1 MVIRLFCAAGMST
14 SVLVNK
20 MREAAVE
27 KGKDAEIEA
36 FPIAEME
43 MRTDGIDVALLGPQ
57 VGFQLDKAKKIC
69 EPKGIPVAVIPMAD
83 YGMYKGMNV
92 LKFAYKLKSSKEFF
106 VIPHN
111 FILIRY
117 AVFFQTLIL
126 FFILQ

>member
-20 MREAAVE
+20 MKEAAIE
-27 KGKDAEIEA
+27 TGKDAEIEA
-36 FPIAEME
+36 VPIAEME

-83 YGMYKGMNV
+83 YGMCNGMNV
-92 LKFAYKLKSSKEFF
+92 LKFAYKLASSK
-106 VIPHN
+106 
-111 FILIRY
+111 
-117 AVFFQTLIL
+117 
-126 FFILQ
+126 